1 LIPKAIHLEFISQM
15 KMQNKVKNMKSL
27 NSADMLETVREI
39 CLDLP
44 EAVEVIDGFGHN
56 TFKVNG
62 KSFVISGESDSGFR
76 LSFKSDR
83 ETQALLLQ
91 KDYFAK
97 TPYIGQH
104 GWVSIQN
111 PSGEVWVE
119 LTDLIQEAYLRAAPK
134 RLVKVW
140 KEVHTSV

>member
-1 LIPKAIHLEFISQM
+1 M
-15 KMQNKVKNMKSL
+15 KLQGT
-27 NSADMLETVREI
+27 ADMLEKLRTI
-39 CLDLP
+39 CLAMP

-62 KSFVISGESDSGFR
+62 KSFVISGEGEKGFS

-91 KDYFAK
+91 KEYFYK

-104 GWVSIQN
+104 GWVSILN
-111 PSGEVWVE
+111 PAEENWDE
-119 LTDLIQEAYLRAAPK
+119 LKDLIQEAYLRAAPK
-134 RLVKVW
+134 RLVKTW
-140 KEVHTSV
+140 NGKHQI

>member
-1 LIPKAIHLEFISQM
+1 
-15 KMQNKVKNMKSL
+15 MKSL
-27 NSADMLETVREI
+27 DTAGTIETVRKI
-39 CLDLP
+39 CLALP
-44 EAVEVIDGFGHN
+44 EAVEHIDGFGHN

-62 KSFVISGESDSGFR
+62 KSFVISGENENGFG

-83 ETQALLLQ
+83 ETQELLLQ
-91 KDYFAK
+91 KEHYYK

-111 PSGEVWVE
+111 PVEEHWDE

-134 RLVKVW
+134 RLVKQW
-140 KEVHTSV
+140 NELNNK